1 MKKNRI
7 DNNNNLVDNLL
18 KNDYIH
24 ELIDQY
30 QDKLIDYDYIE
41 TVEQFSLLRLKG
53 SLKYINKYDKQ
64 LRNGGLL
71 IKIYK
76 RENKWYCVIKKL
88 DKKYYVSFDAN
99 YIFYLENKDNLI
111 RNWAESF
118 INHYDKK

>member
-24 ELIDQY
+24 ELINQY

-53 SLKYINKYDKQ
+53 SLK
-64 LRNGGLL
+64 
-71 IKIYK
+71 
-76 RENKWYCVIKKL
+76 
-88 DKKYYVSFDAN
+88 
-99 YIFYLENKDNLI
+99 
-111 RNWAESF
+111 
-118 INHYDKK
+118 